1 MARVK
6 TKETPTAPSS
16 PYAHLDAF
24 DALMATAG
32 VDSRVR
38 ALADSGADTPT
49 MNAALTEALTQAQ
62 RRWGLGLHHLR
73 HAAELIEREDGVAD
87 IALLTDGSRTE
98 LVSSG
103 SAAIAQAYAPMQA
116 LDERGL
122 SLWGALG
129 EGHRVSAE
137 APFATLKAV
146 IEEARD
152 FETHWMPARG
162 GALSRTWR
170 SGETLHVE
178 VARPASPQEAL
189 SDAAWDVITS
199 IKDRTFQRELM
210 ARSEE
215 VGLLGALLAARHSGA
230 GANLNRLPEAHFT
243 VQAVVV
249 TQEGADARSAESYR
263 TALRTAHAEL
273 EEHQAGTTRML
284 AQVLKHGLQGS

>member
-6 TKETPTAPSS
+6 TKDAAPTPPS

-24 DALMATAG
+24 DALMATAA

-38 ALADSGADTPT
+38 ALAESGADPQTV
-49 MNAALTEALTQAQ
+49 NAALTEALVHAQ

-73 HAAELIEREDGVAD
+73 HTAELAGDEDTPD
-87 IALLTDGSRTE
+87 IALLTDGARTA

-103 SAAIAQAYAPMQA
+103 SAAIAAAYAPMQA

-122 SLWGALG
+122 SLWGALPD
-129 EGHRVSAE
+129 GHRVPAD
-137 APFATLKAV
+137 APFATLKAL

-152 FETHWMPARG
+152 FETQWMPARG
-162 GALSRTWR
+162 GALSRVWR
-170 SGETLHVE
+170 SGDTLMVE
-178 VARPASPQEAL
+178 ASRPASPQEAL

-210 ARSEE
+210 SRSEE
-215 VGLLGALLAARHSGA
+215 VGLLGALLAARHA
-230 GANLNRLPEAHFT
+230 GASATLSRLPEAHFT

-249 TQEGADARSAESYR
+249 TLAGSEARSAEGYR
-263 TALRTAHAEL
+263 TALRAASAEL
-273 EEHQAGTTRML
+273 DEHQAGATRQL
-284 AQVLKHGLQGS
+284 AQVLKHGLRGS